1 MKKLS
6 ILAVCLL
13 LAISF
18 TACGEKKEAAPA
30 ASSAPATSQPQ
41 AQSEN
46 KDASSNSSEAKPSEN
61 QQSGE
66 AQSTG
71 TTQGTPL
78 SKEESTQL
86 KEFLDEYNAE
96 QDPDRKKELLTKIQ
110 PLLERASAAAEGK

>member
-18 TACGEKKEAAPA
+18 TACGEKKDATPAAPA
-30 ASSAPATSQPQ
+30 ASQSQT
-41 AQSEN
+41 QSEN
-46 KDASSNSSEAKPSEN
+46 KDASSNSAEAKPSEN

-66 AQSTG
+66 AQSAG